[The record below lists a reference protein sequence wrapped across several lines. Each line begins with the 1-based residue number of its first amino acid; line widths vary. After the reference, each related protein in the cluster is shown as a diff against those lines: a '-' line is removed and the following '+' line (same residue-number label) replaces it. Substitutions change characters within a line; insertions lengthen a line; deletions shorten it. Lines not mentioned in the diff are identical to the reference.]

1 MKISISVMTAISLFA
16 MAILGPVMAMNVG
29 GADAE
34 ILCGG
39 IKENRCDGDMYMK
52 EVFLVQLQVVI
63 LWEYIIRLNVRL
75 SALSAI
81 QMNTVTA
88 VISIIILMILIP
100 YIFAHIPILKLM
112 YRELCALIQML
123 DSLFRAPYPPS

>member
-52 EVFLVQLQVVI
+52 EVIPCSVVGSYFMGVYHPI
-63 LWEYIIRLNVRL
+63 ECQIERIICYTDEYCNGCHQYYHSYDPNTVHLCTYSHTKVDVSGTLCPYSNVR
-75 SALSAI
+75 
-81 QMNTVTA
+81 
-88 VISIIILMILIP
+88 
-100 YIFAHIPILKLM
+100 
-112 YRELCALIQML
+112 
-123 DSLFRAPYPPS
+123 